1 MPNRHPSR
9 LTATLVVTAIG
20 LGYAVA
26 EVLGDAM
33 HDLTIEGLVVETGGD
48 ASDDA
53 GRGRDDGR
61 G

>member
-1 MPNRHPSR
+1 MPTRHPSR

-26 EVLGDAM
+26 NVVGDGMNDVPA
-33 HDLTIEGLVVETGGD
+33 DGILVETD
-48 ASDDA
+48 DDA
-53 GRGRDDGR
+53 GRGRDDDR